1 MQSVLVKAK
10 LEKKRLN
17 FKTKGP
23 LLPSQICVEA
33 RILRHVCDKQ
43 ALRMD
48 CKSIQPLGWM
58 RSAGGQQEKGGV
70 TYLSPM
76 RSHAHGALSR
86 ERERK
91 RCLVLLS
98 RQWEP
103 EAVKSLALD
112 ALILVSQMWP
122 RNFTDSDQSD

>member
-17 FKTKGP
+17 FKSKGP

-33 RILRHVCDKQ
+33 RTLRHVYDKR

-48 CKSIQPLGWM
+48 CKSVQPLGWM

-70 TYLSPM
+70 TYLFPM
-76 RSHAHGALSR
+76 SSHAQGAPSR

-91 RCLVLLS
+91 RHLVLLT

-103 EAVKSLALD
+103 EVKSLALD
-112 ALILVSQMWP
+112 ALILVSQM
-122 RNFTDSDQSD
+122 